1 MTTEVG
7 LVVAKQ
13 AQVGLD
19 VDHEQDQD
27 GPERHVH

>member
-7 LVVAKQ
+7 LVAKQ